1 MTYSGNCRLGDLFEN
16 RREGGRPGL
25 PLLSVTMNDGLVDR
39 DDLERKQETTLSPEE
54 HLLVE
59 PGDISYNTMRMWQG
73 AFGLA
78 DRPGMVSPAYV
89 VLRAKQNADPTYLAQ
104 LLQTPRMRYLLR
116 AYSYGLTDDRLRLYF
131 EDFAA
136 IPAQVPSLDRQR
148 HIAKVLD
155 AWDQSIRTA
164 ELLLASRKLQRR
176 ALSERM
182 LVRPM
187 AVLAHPQQSLPCTRG
202 WERRTLGQIARIT
215 SGGTPDR
222 SDAALWGGSVP
233 WVTTGEI
240 QFNTIK
246 DTAERITDEGL
257 RRSAAKVFPPGTLL
271 MAMYGQGRTRGQV
284 AKLGVH
290 AATNQACAAI
300 LLHEG
305 YDSEFYFQ
313 YLSAQYEA
321 IRELGNAGT
330 QQNLNGAILKGL
342 VVPVP
347 PASEQ
352 RRIVQVL
359 STMDHAIRL
368 SADQVRTLKDEKTAL
383 MADLFTGKRSV
394 RRPAAETAP

>member
-1 MTYSGNCRLGDLFEN
+1 MTYVGNCRLGDLFES
-16 RREGGRPGL
+16 RRERGRPGL

-39 DDLERKQETTLSPEE
+39 DDLERKQDTSLSPKE

-59 PGDISYNTMRMWQG
+59 PGDIAYNTMRMWQG

-78 DRPGMVSPAYV
+78 DREGMVSPAYV
-89 VLRAKQNADPTYLAQ
+89 VLRAKENADPAYLAQ
-104 LLQTPRMRYLLR
+104 LLQMPRMRYLLR

-131 EDFAA
+131 ADFAA
-136 IPAQVPSLDRQR
+136 IPAHVPGLDQQR
-148 HIAKVLD
+148 HIAKILD
-155 AWDQSIRTA
+155 AWDQSIRVA
-164 ELLLASRKLQRR
+164 ELLLASRKLLRR

-187 AVLAHPQQSLPCTRG
+187 AALAHPQQGLPHPPGWKRG
-202 WERRTLGQIARIT
+202 MLGQISRIT

-222 SDAALWGGSVP
+222 GDETLWGGSVP

-240 QFNTIK
+240 QFNTIR
-246 DTAERITDEGL
+246 DTAERITEEGL

-284 AKLGVH
+284 AKLGVE

-330 QQNLNGAILKGL
+330 QQNLNGAILKSLL
-342 VVPVP
+342 VPIP

-352 RRIVQVL
+352 RRIVRVL
-359 STMDHAIRL
+359 SAVDHAIRL
-368 SADQVRTLKDEKTAL
+368 SADQVRLLNEEKAAL
-383 MADLFTGKRSV
+383 MAELLTGKRRV
-394 RRPAAETAP
+394 RFSAAETTP

>member
-16 RREGGRPGL
+16 RRQRGRPGL

-39 DDLERKQETTLSPEE
+39 DELERKQETTLSPEE

-59 PGDISYNTMRMWQG
+59 PGDIAYNTMRMWQG

-78 DRPGMVSPAYV
+78 DRQGMVSPAYV
-89 VLRAKQNADPTYLAQ
+89 VLRAKQNADATYLAQ
-104 LLQTPRMRYLLR
+104 LLQSPRMRYLLR

-136 IPAQVPSLDRQR
+136 IPAHVPSLDRQR
-148 HIAKVLD
+148 HIAKILD

-187 AVLAHPQQSLPCTRG
+187 AVLTHPQQGSPCTRG
-202 WERRTLGQIARIT
+202 WERMTLGQIAHIT

-222 SDAALWGGSVP
+222 SDATLWGGSVP

-240 QFNTIK
+240 QFNTIR

-347 PASEQ
+347 PTSEQ

-359 STMDHAIRL
+359 STIDHAIRL

-383 MADLFTGKRSV
+383 MADLLTGKRRV
-394 RRPAAETAP
+394 RVPAAETTP

>member
-1 MTYSGNCRLGDLFEN
+1 MTYRSNCRLGDLFES
-16 RREGGRPGL
+16 RRERGRPGL

-39 DDLERKQETTLSPEE
+39 EDLDRKQDTTLSPEE
-54 HLLVE
+54 HLLVM
-59 PGDISYNTMRMWQG
+59 PGDIAYNTMRMWQG

-78 DRPGMVSPAYV
+78 NREGMVSPAYV
-89 VLRAKQNADPTYLAQ
+89 VLRARQNADPEYLAQ
-104 LLQTPRMRYLLR
+104 LLRTPRMRYLLR

-136 IPAQVPSLDRQR
+136 IPAYVPSLEEQR
-148 HIAKVLD
+148 RIAKILD
-155 AWDQSIRTA
+155 AWDQSIRA
-164 ELLLASRKLQRR
+164 SELLLENRKLLRR

-187 AVLAHPQQSLPCTRG
+187 EVLGDPQQNAPHMGG
-202 WERRTLGQIARIT
+202 WERTTLGQIARIT

-222 SDAALWGGSVP
+222 SDAALWGGNVL

-240 QFNTIK
+240 QFNTITE
-246 DTAERITDEGL
+246 TAERITDEGL

-284 AKLGVH
+284 AKLGVE

-305 YDSEFYFQ
+305 HDPEFYFQ
-313 YLSAQYEA
+313 YLSARYEA

-330 QQNLNGAILKGL
+330 QQNLNGGILKSF

-352 RRIVQVL
+352 CRIVRIL
-359 STMDHAIRL
+359 SNLDHVIRL
-368 SADQVRTLKDEKTAL
+368 IADQIRLLSEEKTAL
-383 MADLFTGKRSV
+383 MADLLTSKRRIGLPTV
-394 RRPAAETAP
+394 ETTP